1 MAPSII
7 GVFSASLG
15 FAGVFTMTTSVLA
28 AGVIV
33 LLAWGV
39 NTKGYSL
46 EALSPGKS
54 GETVKGEGQQGH
66 RVEG

>member
-1 MAPSII
+1 
-7 GVFSASLG
+7 
-15 FAGVFTMTTSVLA
+15 MTTSVLA

>member
-28 AGVIV
+28 VGVVV

-39 NTKGYSL
+39 KTKGYSL
-46 EALSPGKS
+46 EALTPTKAEGV
-54 GETVKGEGQQGH
+54 TVKGKAQRQ